1 MEIVPTFPRG
11 VRLVGKPHLTPPELE
26 PDIVLTEPQP
36 RHRTPPAW
44 MRLWTPFGDRR
55 RWQRSVCTGWQNW

>member
-1 MEIVPTFPRG
+1 MRHLPDG
-11 VRLVGKPHLTPPELE
+11 RLTAPYSLELE

-44 MRLWTPFGDRR
+44 IRFCTPFGDREGGR
-55 RWQRSVCTGWQNW
+55 MAEFSL